1 MEPISATVITA
12 LVGLYTAYTTY
23 KAGVAQAQAQGQPAP
38 TKTDKAQQGEQ
49 VAQVIETGIQ
59 QYGGGDAQAALTGF
73 TQNPQMFASV
83 LEQALANLAQREPT
97 FAQQLQRVAEQ
108 TNVAQAGGVHGTATV
123 SGTNYGQNIG
133 VNTGT
138 MNQSTQ
144 TINNQSSNKGAQG
157 TFHGPVN
164 FGRDE

>member
-1 MEPISATVITA
+1 
-12 LVGLYTAYTTY
+12 
-23 KAGVAQAQAQGQPAP
+23 
-38 TKTDKAQQGEQ
+38 
-49 VAQVIETGIQ
+49 
-59 QYGGGDAQAALTGF
+59 
-73 TQNPQMFASV
+73 V

-108 TNVAQAGGVHGTATV
+108 TNIAQSGGIHGTANAK
-123 SGTNYGQNIG
+123 TNYGQNVG